1 MEMITSSKQH
11 AALLCSPGMGHLIP
25 VLELGKRLVT
35 HQNFTVTIFVISS
48 HTSDTESQLINTAA
62 NPKLCRVVDLP
73 PPDISG
79 LVGPDAAV
87 VTILAVMMREVRHA
101 FRSAL
106 RAMEFCPTVL
116 IVDLFGTE
124 SFSIADEF
132 GIPKYVYIPSSA
144 WFLSFMIYGPTL
156 DLEVKGEFTQQ
167 KKPIKIPGCRSI
179 LPQLDVVDSFRNR
192 THQQYFDFV
201 EICSQTSKGDGVLVN
216 IWEDLEPNTL
226 AALRDEKLLGRYTN
240 MPVFPIGPLIRPNK
254 PTGLGGMVFDWLD
267 VQLNE
272 SVIYVSFGSGG
283 TLSFEQ
289 MTELAWGLELS
300 QQRFIWV
307 IRPPTLTAD
316 GAFFTGGSSSDDN
329 NPIKYLPNG
338 FLDRTKDIGLVI
350 PFWAPQVDILSHPAV
365 GGFLSHCGWNSTL
378 ESITNG
384 VPMITWPLY
393 AEQRMNATLLT
404 EELGVAVRSM
414 IPPWKKVV
422 EREEIEEMVRKIM
435 EDKEGFALRD
445 RVKKIKESGAK
456 ALEKGG
462 SSYNALSQ
470 FAKHSELMCMKFVNG
485 GE

>member
-226 AALRDEKLLGRYTN
+226 AALREREI
-240 MPVFPIGPLIRPNK
+240 IGP
-254 PTGLGGMVFDWLD
+254 
-267 VQLNE
+267 LNE